1 MNASARIL
9 CWAYLLGAALTTYC
23 ATVSAQQHAPGYA
36 AGLGTVAVLL
46 VTAAVRELL
55 AAGERSL
62 VAIRAD
68 RAVRARTHQYDSAE
82 GVARVTLAAACGCE
96 RWWTSA
102 GAEHDT
108 EHCARKDRAA

>member
-1 MNASARIL
+1 MTASARIL

-23 ATVSAQQHAPGYA
+23 ATASAQHQAPGYA

-46 VTAAVRELL
+46 LTAAVRELL

-62 VAIRAD
+62 VAIRAEG
-68 RAVRARTHQYDSAE
+68 AARARTHQYDSAE
-82 GVARVTLAAACGCE
+82 GVARVTLAAACCE

-108 EHCARKDRAA
+108 EHCTRKDRAA

>member
-23 ATVSAQQHAPGYA
+23 ATASAQHRAPGYA

-46 VTAAVRELL
+46 VIAAVRELL

-68 RAVRARTHQYDSAE
+68 RAVRARAHQYDSAK
-82 GVARVTLAAACGCE
+82 GVARVTLAASCCE
-96 RWWTSA
+96 PWWTSA
-102 GAEHDT
+102 GAEHDDQCT
-108 EHCARKDRAA
+108 RRRAA